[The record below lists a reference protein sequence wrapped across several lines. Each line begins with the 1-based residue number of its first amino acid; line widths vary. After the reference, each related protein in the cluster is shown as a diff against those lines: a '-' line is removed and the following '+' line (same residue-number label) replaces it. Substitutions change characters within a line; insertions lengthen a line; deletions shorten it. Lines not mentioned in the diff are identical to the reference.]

1 MGFAFGSAADPLSPF
16 SSLDHPRF
24 LLGCR
29 SAKQLLSHL
38 WGTDNLLDLVKE
50 FNGSKTPKLVKK
62 PANFT
67 LIFCRSHKALKS
79 LSARKPQLRY

>member
-50 FNGSKTPKLVKK
+50 FNGSKTPKLVKNQ
-62 PANFT
+62 PT
-67 LIFCRSHKALKS
+67 LLLYFVGPTRL
-79 LSARKPQLRY
+79 